1 MVGALLL
8 SGFTQ
13 AQTKNPAANG
23 FRAADLFQVTNV
35 WNVHLRMTEEQWKA
49 MEPKGGP
56 GGFFGGPGG
65 GPIMRGLG
73 GPGGLGAPG
82 GPGFGLAMLVA
93 PAFLKGDQNQDG
105 KLSHAE
111 FSTLAET
118 WFAKWDQDQ
127 SGKLNAEQLRAGV
140 GSIVTLPGFGPP
152 GPGGPGGPGGRGPG
166 LNLQGAEGKRNGLSA
181 AMGVEFDYV
190 HGDLEFEG
198 ITFTNVAIRYKGN
211 GTFMQSRGSL
221 KRSFKVDLN
230 EFVKGQH
237 LAGVSKLN
245 FHNNVTDPGWMNEVM
260 SHQLFRD
267 AGVPAP
273 RTAYA
278 RVLLTV
284 PGMYDKKLMGLYS
297 VVENIDKSFAEE
309 RFDSKKGALFKPVT
323 PRLFADLGS
332 DWSNYKQTYDP
343 KTEVSKAQ
351 TSRVIDLARL
361 VTKAGDDEFASRI
374 GEYLDLDEFARFM
387 AVTVWLSTMDSILG
401 PGQNYYVY
409 LHPKTR
415 KFQFMPWD
423 LDHSFG
429 QFGMMG
435 SQEMREN
442 LSIHR
447 PWMGENRFLERVF
460 RVESFK
466 KLYLARMSEFSKTI
480 FKPERFHQQ
489 VDQIAK
495 SIRPVVLEESEEK
508 LARFDKVVAGE
519 TVTPAGFGGFGGN
532 RGDGP
537 RFSGPGPGPGGFG
550 QQSKPIKGF
559 VTARADAIAAQLAGK
574 SEGQNV
580 GGAPFGGPRA
590 GGGPPGDFGPG
601 QMLGNVFMTA
611 LDTHKDSVITREEFT
626 QGFAKWFEDWNT
638 DKSGMLTEEQLRA
651 GINKDLSPFRGG
663 GGGFGP
669 GRP

>member
-1 MVGALLL
+1 MAGALLL

-13 AQTKNPAANG
+13 AQTKNPAAKS
-23 FRAADLFQVTNV
+23 FQAADLFQVTNV

-49 MEPKGGP
+49 MEPKGGQ

-65 GPIMRGLG
+65 GPMRGPG
-73 GPGGLGAPG
+73 GPGGFGGPG

-93 PAFLKGDQNQDG
+93 PAFLKADQNQDG
-105 KLSHAE
+105 KLSRAE

-118 WFAKWDQDQ
+118 WFAKWDKDQ

-152 GPGGPGGPGGRGPG
+152 GRGGPGGPGGRGPG

-198 ITFTNVAIRYKGN
+198 VNFTNVAIRYKGN
-211 GTFMQSRGSL
+211 GTFMQSRGAL

-297 VVENIDKSFAEE
+297 VVENIDKSFVEE
-309 RFDSKKGALFKPVT
+309 RFESKKGALFKPVT
-323 PRLFADLGS
+323 PQLFADLGG

-351 TSRVIDLARL
+351 TSRIIDLARL

-466 KLYLARMSEFSKTI
+466 KLYLARMNEFSKTI

-495 SIRPVVLEESEEK
+495 SIRPAVLEESEEK

-519 TVTPAGFGGFGGN
+519 TITPAGFGGFGGN

-537 RFSGPGPGPGGFG
+537 RSPGPGPGPGGFG
-550 QQSKPIKGF
+550 LPSKPIKGF
-559 VTARADAIAAQLAGK
+559 VTARADAVAAQLAGK

-580 GGAPFGGPRA
+580 GGTPFGGPRGP

-611 LDTHKDSVITREEFT
+611 LDTKKDGVVTREEFT
-626 QGFAKWFEDWNT
+626 QCFAKWFEDWNT
-638 DKSGMLTEEQLRA
+638 DKTGTLTEEQLRA
-651 GINKDLSPFRGG
+651 GINKDLTPSRGG